1 MLPIPPERASASQ
14 VRAYLRNT
22 LICKHELPP
31 EEAEHLASL
40 WPPAGGKHLRKMARR
55 GLQQLFGKMG
65 DYILESIQEDL
76 EEEWRDSLVGRVVSG
91 MFFLSSSLLLVISV
105 IFGICGLGASNTNRI
120 SNYTHIPRF
129 NNLFPLKG
137 IPE

>member
-1 MLPIPPERASASQ
+1 
-14 VRAYLRNT
+14 
-22 LICKHELPP
+22 
-31 EEAEHLASL
+31 
-40 WPPAGGKHLRKMARR
+40 MAHR

-91 MFFLSSSLLLVISV
+91 MFFLSSSLLLLLIFV
-105 IFGICGLGASNTNRI
+105 IFGICGFCASNTNRI

-129 NNLFPLKG
+129 NNLFPLKS